1 MEKIVDLYNY
11 AVKQQPT
18 NEELLAHLFM
28 SYVRLEDFKS
38 QQATALQ
45 LYKAHPKNA
54 YYFWAV
60 MSVYLQGMR
69 GPENAIS
76 AKRQI
81 YLTLAQRMIDK
92 VILENRLESDQ
103 ELYLYL
109 QILRHQEKHQ
119 QALDFIEDSN
129 KDYEKLCLNVPIDFR
144 LKLYKDL
151 HKWCESQSLLKEL
164 LCQELVQIILYQV
177 HMSSIYTYL
186 SIQFI
191 FSLILG

>member
-1 MEKIVDLYNY
+1 MDKIVDLYNY

-60 MSVYLQGMR
+60 MSVFLQGMR
-69 GPENAIS
+69 GPEHTNP

-92 VILENRLESDQ
+92 IIQENRLESDQ
-103 ELYLYL
+103 ELFLYL
-109 QILRHQEKHQ
+109 QILRHQKKYQE
-119 QALDFIEDSN
+119 ALDFIEDSN
-129 KDYEKLCLNVPIDFR
+129 NVCEKLCLNVPVHFR
-144 LKLYKDL
+144 LNLYKDL
-151 HKWCESQSLLKEL
+151 CKWRESQSLLKDL
-164 LCQELVQIILYQV
+164 LCEELVKFTSII
-177 HMSSIYTYL
+177 IC
-186 SIQFI
+186 
-191 FSLILG
+191 

>member
-69 GPENAIS
+69 GPENSVS

-129 KDYEKLCLNVPIDFR
+129 NGYEKLCLNVPIDFR

-151 HKWCESQSLLKEL
+151 HKWCESQTLLKEL
-164 LCQELVQIILYQV
+164 LCQE
-177 HMSSIYTYL
+177 
-186 SIQFI
+186 
-191 FSLILG
+191 